1 MDLDSLLFELKPG
14 LAVDI
19 DETLS
24 WTIYSLASELIAKF
38 GSPENLAVEEI
49 ISKYRYTWNVPYWQ
63 TPEIKDWTRNRL
75 YDNEFQ
81 RNLLV
86 VSGADTYLKKVNE
99 IVPVSAYLTARPR
112 SVLNGTLDWLKK
124 YDFPDAPV
132 VTRPD
137 TVDRYM
143 SNKWKAGM
151 LEALFPKLLGLIDD
165 NDGILQYLS
174 NSYPCSIFL
183 FEHQETPKSRLN
195 LVACPEWEDV
205 HREVR
210 KRF

>member
-1 MDLDSLLFELKPG
+1 MDLDSLLSELKPG

-38 GSPENLAVEEI
+38 GSPENLTVEEI
-49 ISKYRYTWNVPYWQ
+49 ISKYRYTWNVPDWQ
-63 TPEIKDWTRNRL
+63 TLEIQEWTRSRL

-81 RNLLV
+81 RNLPII
-86 VSGADTYLKKVNE
+86 SGADIYLKKVHE
-99 IVPVSAYLTARPR
+99 IVPVFAYLTARPC
-112 SVLNGTLDWLKK
+112 SVLDGTIDWLNKSG
-124 YDFPDAPV
+124 FPDAPV

-143 SNKWKAGM
+143 GNKWKAGM
-151 LEALFPKLLGLIDD
+151 LEALFPKLIGLIDD
-165 NDGILQYLS
+165 NDGIVKYLGDD
-174 NSYPCSIFL
+174 YPCPIFL
-183 FEHQETPKSRLN
+183 FDHKDVPKSRLD
-195 LVACPEWEDV
+195 LIACPEWGDV
-205 HREVR
+205 YREVR